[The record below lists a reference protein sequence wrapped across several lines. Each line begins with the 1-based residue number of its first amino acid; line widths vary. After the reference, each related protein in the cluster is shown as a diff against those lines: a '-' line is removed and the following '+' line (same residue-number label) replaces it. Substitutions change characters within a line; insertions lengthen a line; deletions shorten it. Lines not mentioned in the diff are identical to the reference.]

1 MLKKIA
7 SLTIVPL
14 LILLWARWGAQPLA
28 LATFNALINY
38 PSPYTD
44 PIPPGKDAD
53 AVSKQVVLVMVDAL
67 RVDTSRTMTT
77 VNALRE
83 KGADCVAQVG
93 LPSFSLPGWTVIG
106 TGAWQEQSG
115 VTLNFYKDAVK
126 VDSIFDAAKRKG
138 LTTALVAQGGSWK
151 QLYPRLDFN
160 ESYKAPAN
168 PHDDLPG
175 VRRVDDQVEATALK
189 ILKEN
194 KPHLLLYHVAE
205 PDDAGH
211 SHGAASKEYKD
222 AVAATDAR
230 IARLVSALNLNETT
244 LIVMA
249 DHGMLDVGGHGGNEP
264 EVMAIPIVAAGKG
277 VKPGAKCADATE
289 ADVAP
294 TLATLLGTSIP
305 AHNQGKPL
313 FEILDMPAAL
323 RAQRAVDAAQEI
335 ADRYAPIAK
344 LLGASA
350 FDHKK
355 LDEAKAALAGGNADA
370 AVNAALADIKSTG
383 AQFAAAREA
392 RLWQE
397 RLARLPIAILILLP
411 FVAYGWVIWRM
422 KWEWRAPIVGT
433 LVYLVVYNALFF
445 GRGFW
450 WSLSI
455 FNDESMI
462 ESFFEAR
469 TIDAMIALLIAF
481 IVVGAMGRRRDAYT
495 TALNSVNTAFLI
507 VAALALQIV
516 WFYWLW
522 NVTFAWYI
530 PDLTLGFKYYLD
542 VLQTSAF
549 WPLLYVPLLVIL
561 PFIALG
567 VRWVAQKVTRV
578 K

>member
-7 SLTIVPL
+7 TLTIVPL
-14 LILLWARWGAQPLA
+14 LILLWARFGAQPLA

-44 PIPPGKDAD
+44 PIPPGKDA
-53 AVSKQVVLVMVDAL
+53 ATVSKQVVLVMVDAL
-67 RVDTSRTMTT
+67 RADTSRTMPA

-93 LPSFSLPGWTVIG
+93 LPSFSLPSWTVIG

-138 LTTALVAQGGSWK
+138 LTTALVAQSGSWK
-151 QLYPRLDFN
+151 QLYPRAVDFN

-189 ILKEN
+189 LLKEN
-194 KPHLLLYHVAE
+194 QPNFLLYYIAE

-230 IARLVSALNLNETT
+230 VARLVSALNLSETT

-249 DHGMLDVGGHGGNEP
+249 DHGMLDIGGHGGNEP

-277 VKPGAKCADATE
+277 VKPGAKCADATQ

-294 TLATLLGTSIP
+294 TLAVLMGTSIP

-313 FEILDMPAAL
+313 FEILDLSAAL

-335 ADRYAPIAK
+335 ADRYTPIAK
-344 LLGASA
+344 IVGASA

-355 LDEAKAALAGGNADA
+355 LNEAKAALASGNADA
-370 AVNAALADIKSTG
+370 AVNAALADIKSTT
-383 AQFAAAREA
+383 AQFASARDA

-397 RLARLPIAILILLP
+397 RLGRLPLALLILLP
-411 FVAYGWVIWRM
+411 FVVYGWIIWRM

-455 FNDESMI
+455 FNDESQI

-469 TIDAMIALLIAF
+469 TMDAMIALLIAF
-481 IVVGAMGRRRDAYT
+481 IVIGAMARRKEVYI
-495 TALNSVNTAFLI
+495 TALNSVNAAFLI

-516 WFYWLW
+516 LFYWLW

-561 PFIALG
+561 LFIALG
-567 VRWVAQKVTRV
+567 VRWVTKKVA
-578 K
+578 